1 MPSTAAL
8 PILAC
13 KTVAEV
19 TEKEASTQ
27 TSLVVARAAAVGAIS
42 TIPFV
47 GPVLGEL
54 VGAFIP
60 DVRFRRVERLVEELK
75 SEVAQ
80 VSDRLDE
87 DYVRREEFAI
97 LFEDAL
103 ERATQARNDQKTS
116 AFAAFMAHSM
126 VVERPPLADR
136 QRYLDILD
144 ELRPAHLRILAV
156 LAAGSGP
163 EPASP
168 PFTVGQAA
176 ATALSAVLAQAEG
189 ADWHDLED
197 LERRGLIRPIAEA
210 SLLIATNVRN
220 ALLPLG
226 LAFVE
231 FVAAEAPAL
240 RESRNARRRRA
251 DAPDSTA
258 ATLSEARAQAVVS
271 DPRLAI
277 LRELRSLN
285 RQQARTSAI
294 LELDLEALAGRLGM
308 SIEVVRDALIDLLA
322 EGSAEPNAAAQDHP
336 AESGRCRIT
345 EAGMQELARL
355 EVG

>member
-1 MPSTAAL
+1 
-8 PILAC
+8 
-13 KTVAEV
+13 
-19 TEKEASTQ
+19 
-27 TSLVVARAAAVGAIS
+27 
-42 TIPFV
+42 
-47 GPVLGEL
+47 
-54 VGAFIP
+54 
-60 DVRFRRVERLVEELK
+60 
-75 SEVAQ
+75 
-80 VSDRLDE
+80 
-87 DYVRREEFAI
+87 
-97 LFEDAL
+97 
-103 ERATQARNDQKTS
+103 
-116 AFAAFMAHSM
+116 
-126 VVERPPLADR
+126 
-136 QRYLDILD
+136 
-144 ELRPAHLRILAV
+144 
-156 LAAGSGP
+156 
-163 EPASP
+163 
-168 PFTVGQAA
+168 VGQAA

-231 FVAAEAPAL
+231 FVAAEAPAP

-251 DAPDSTA
+251 DAPASTA
-258 ATLSEARAQAVVS
+258 ARLSEARAQTVVS

-322 EGSAEPNAAAQDHP
+322 ERSVEPNAAAQDHP

-345 EAGMQELARL
+345 QAGMQELARL

>member
-1 MPSTAAL
+1 
-8 PILAC
+8 
-13 KTVAEV
+13 
-19 TEKEASTQ
+19 
-27 TSLVVARAAAVGAIS
+27 VGLIS
-42 TIPFV
+42 TIPIV
-47 GPVLGEL
+47 GPTLGEL
-54 VGAFIP
+54 VAAFIP
-60 DVRFRRVERLVEELK
+60 DVRFRRVERLAEELK
-75 SEVAQ
+75 GEVAQ

-126 VVERPPLADR
+126 VVDRPPLADR

-144 ELRPAHLRILAV
+144 ELRPVPLQILAV

-168 PFTVGQAA
+168 PFTVSQAA
-176 ATALSAVLAQAEG
+176 ATALSAVLAQAES

-197 LERRGLIRPIAEA
+197 LERRGLTRPMAEA

-231 FVAAEAPAL
+231 FVAAEAPAP
-240 RESRNARRRRA
+240 RKSRNARRRRA
-251 DAPDSTA
+251 DAPASMAETP
-258 ATLSEARAQAVVS
+258 SEARTQTIVS

-285 RQQARTSAI
+285 RKQTRTSAI

-308 SIEVVRDALIDLLA
+308 SVELVQEALVDLLA
-322 EGSAEPNAAAQDHP
+322 EGFAEAYEATFGRP
-336 AESGRCRIT
+336 AESGSCRIT
-345 EAGMQELARL
+345 RAGMQELARL
-355 EVG
+355 DARP